1 MTVTNLEERPEF
13 AGAST
18 TRSVDEDLA
27 VGQNVGPPV
36 AASDG
41 DRDTLTYSLATA
53 SSVFE
58 IDSSS
63 GQLRTTAALDHA
75 TMPSHV
81 LVVRVS
87 DGKDANGNTVTAS
100 NDIDDTITVT
110 ITVNDV
116 EETPEFPSS
125 STTRSVPENT
135 PAGVDIGDPVES
147 SDDDGDDLTY
157 TLDRA
162 SRNLFEIVASSGQLR
177 TRAALDHETGN
188 SYTVIVR
195 VSDGKDAGGNADSAI
210 DDTITVTITVT
221 NLDEPG
227 TVTVTPN
234 QPQVGT
240 RLTASLSDPDGGIS
254 GLSWQWQVRESGA
267 WSDIAGA
274 TSGRYT
280 PVAAD
285 EGKRLRVTASYTD
298 GHGPGKTATA
308 TLTDAVQAAPV
319 TNSAPEFPSS
329 STTRSV
335 DENTPAGVD
344 IGDPVEASD
353 DDGDDLTYTLDRASR
368 NLFDIGAGGQLRTR
382 AALDHEARS
391 SYSVTVTATD
401 RSGAFDSIRVTIAVN
416 DVEETP
422 YVRLGQHHAQR
433 QREHPSRPPHRGPR
447 GRHRRRPGR
456 PHLQPRRRRRRVLRD
471 RRLQRPAAHQGRP
484 RLRDQGLLLPDRPR
498 QRPHQ
503 CRRRTRRRDRP
514 GH

>member
-1 MTVTNLEERPEF
+1 MGR
-13 AGAST
+13 
-18 TRSVDEDLA
+18 
-27 VGQNVGPPV
+27 NVGAPIE
-36 AASDG
+36 ASDG
-41 DRDTLTYSLATA
+41 DNDALTYSLATP

-58 IDSSS
+58 ID
-63 GQLRTTAALDHA
+63 
-75 TMPSHV
+75 
-81 LVVRVS
+81 
-87 DGKDANGNTVTAS
+87 
-100 NDIDDTITVT
+100 
-110 ITVNDV
+110 
-116 EETPEFPSS
+116 
-125 STTRSVPENT
+125 
-135 PAGVDIGDPVES
+135 PA
-147 SDDDGDDLTY
+147 
-157 TLDRA
+157 
-162 SRNLFEIVASSGQLR
+162 SGQLR
-177 TRAALDHETGN
+177 TRAALDHETGS
-188 SYTVIVR
+188 SYVLIVR

-227 TVTVTPN
+227 MVTVTPN

-298 GHGPGKTATA
+298 GHDSGKSATR

-335 DENTPAGVD
+335 PENTPAGRS

-401 RSGAFDSIRVTIAVN
+401 RSGTSDSIRVRIDVA
-416 DVEETP
+416 DVEEAPAFDAASTTRGVAENTP
-422 YVRLGQHHAQR
+422 A
-433 QREHPSRPPHRGPR
+433 
-447 GRHRRRPGR
+447 GR
-456 PHLQPRRRRRRVLRD
+456 PIGDPVAATDGDRDALTYSLGGPDAAVLRD
-471 RRLQRPAAHQGRP
+471 RLLQRPAAHQGRP